1 MASSPIGG
9 HSTDSVRGLTEM
21 SEEVT
26 TLMDALITKMERMD
40 GDIDV
45 LRAQNA
51 ELRKMVSDPDMM
63 LMKSGFVRG
72 STPAT
77 EDVWGDPLRGERNE
91 VIEKAA
97 IAIDGVMV
105 MPESNQD
112 WHEMGWDE
120 IHAMA
125 NEAAVSEGRPVDQ

>member
-1 MASSPIGG
+1 MMT
-9 HSTDSVRGLTEM
+9 HD
-21 SEEVT
+21 VT
-26 TLMDALITKMERMD
+26 PLVDALITKMERMD
-40 GDIDV
+40 GDIGA
-45 LRAQNA
+45 LQAQNM
-51 ELRKMVSDPDMM
+51 ELRKMVSNPDS
-63 LMKSGFVRG
+63 LLQKAGFVKFG
-72 STPAT
+72 TPST

-105 MPESNQD
+105 AGEMPTENAD

-125 NEAAVSEGRPVDQ
+125 NEAAQAEGRPVDI

>member
-1 MASSPIGG
+1 
-9 HSTDSVRGLTEM
+9 M

-26 TLMDALITKMERMD
+26 NLMDALITKMERMD
-40 GDIDV
+40 GDIDS
-45 LRAQNA
+45 LRAQNL
-51 ELRKMVSDPDMM
+51 ELRKMVSDPDTM
-63 LMKSGFVRG
+63 LLKSGFVKA
-72 STPAT
+72 STPHT
-77 EDVWGDPLRGERNE
+77 DDVWGDPLRGERNE

-105 MPESNQD
+105 MPESNAD

-125 NEAAVSEGRPVDQ
+125 NEAAISEGRPVDQ

>member
-1 MASSPIGG
+1 M
-9 HSTDSVRGLTEM
+9 M
-21 SEEVT
+21 SNDVT
-26 TLMDALITKMERMD
+26 TLVDALITKMERMD
-40 GDIDV
+40 GDIGA
-45 LRAQNA
+45 LQAQNM
-51 ELRKMVSDPDMM
+51 ELRKMVSNPDS
-63 LMKSGFVRG
+63 LLQKAGFVKFG
-72 STPAT
+72 TPST

-105 MPESNQD
+105 AGEMPTENAD

-125 NEAAVSEGRPVDQ
+125 NEAAQAEGRPVDI

>member
-1 MASSPIGG
+1 
-9 HSTDSVRGLTEM
+9 M

-26 TLMDALITKMERMD
+26 ALVDVLITKMERMD

-45 LRAQNA
+45 LKEQNSI
-51 ELRKMVSDPDMM
+51 LKSMVSNPES
-63 LMKSGFVRG
+63 LLKQAGFIKAV
-72 STPAT
+72 TPAT
-77 EDVWGDPLRGERNE
+77 SDVWGDPLRGERNE

-105 MPESNQD
+105 GGDMPTDNAD

-125 NEAAVSEGRPVDQ
+125 NEAAQAEGRPVDV